1 MLHPTIKRIKNLLT
15 ICLFPLFIFAYGYA
29 VASSCER
36 KAVAEFWA
44 EKDLKIGG
52 IDVTYTIC
60 PSWFSEIRGGVSY
73 YADKEFLYQG
83 IASSAR
89 FKYGEVISPYIGL
102 GLLAGSAEKTVD
114 ASADGIDNNKNGV
127 IDESDETKT
136 LKQLSGF
143 IYPEVG
149 VALYAG
155 SLGITLSARRYY
167 GSAFSGNLIYSLG
180 IVFEL

>member
-1 MLHPTIKRIKNLLT
+1 MKNLLT
-15 ICLFPLFIFAYGYA
+15 ICLFPLFIFACGHA

-36 KAVAEFWA
+36 KTTAEFWA

-52 IDVTYTIC
+52 VDVTYTYC
-60 PSWFSEIRGGVSY
+60 PSWFSEARAGVSY
-73 YADKEFLYQG
+73 YADNEFLYQG
-83 IASSAR
+83 ITSSAR
-89 FKYGEVISPYIGL
+89 LKYGEVISPYIGL
-102 GLLAGSAEKTVD
+102 GLLAGAAEKTVD

-127 IDESDETKT
+127 IDEPDEKRIIE
-136 LKQLSGF
+136 QLSGF